1 MDGREQDDARANRE
15 HVETDE
21 RQCRICLDGADA
33 ERELGRLIRPCLCKG
48 SISYVHIKCLQ
59 RWRNSS
65 TAQSAFFSCPQCHYK
80 YRFSRT
86 RVVGIATNPVILG
99 AISSILFTILA
110 FISSSVTTYLMSF
123 FQEPTLY
130 YSSSFFYVSPFEV
143 FHDLV
148 RAALRII
155 QDEDLVAVFD
165 EALPRNRG
173 GETMMGATREPPAP
187 GVLRNVIQRFL
198 LGLPLIGAGSLIHM
212 FLSLPFLGP
221 LHWLARYR
229 GNRRRNNNSRDITAL
244 IIIALIIVGAARALY
259 KVYQLTQKVTKR
271 LLLRAED
278 AILEVN

>member
-1 MDGREQDDARANRE
+1 MDGREQDDTRTDGE
-15 HVETDE
+15 HVEADE

-59 RWRNSS
+59 QWRNTS
-65 TAQSAFFSCPQCHYK
+65 TSQSAFFSCPQCHYK

-99 AISSILFTILA
+99 AISTLLFTILA

-123 FQEPTLY
+123 FQEPTVY
-130 YSSSFFYVSPFEV
+130 YSSSFFYVSPLEV
-143 FHDLV
+143 LHDLV

-155 QDEDLVAVFD
+155 QDEDIVAVFD
-165 EALPRNRG
+165 EALPKVRGNRS
-173 GETMMGATREPPAP
+173 GETMMGTTRAP
-187 GVLRNVIQRFL
+187 GVLRSAVQRFL

-212 FLSLPFLGP
+212 LLSVPFLGP
-221 LHWLARYR
+221 VHWLARYR

-244 IIIALIIVGAARALY
+244 IIIVLIVVGAARALY
-259 KVYQLTQKVTKR
+259 KVYQLTQKVTKH